1 MRREAR
7 GPYVIAGAYLI
18 IGLAYIALSDY
29 LAAAMTTSPEA
40 LSAVQTYKGWV
51 FIAVTTVLLF
61 IALRIYARRKN
72 AVAVDLQDSRE
83 EIRES
88 LRQKEAL
95 IQELHH
101 RVKNNMQVIISMLRL
116 AGMESGDVASRVV
129 DRVYAMALVHEKI
142 YRSES
147 AAEVDART
155 YIEELANHIAAS
167 RGHEGIAVEV
177 AAVHEPM
184 HIDTAIPFGIMV
196 NEALTNALQHAF
208 PDGRTGTVHV
218 EYGTEG
224 LWHRLNIS
232 DNGSGY
238 HARADGD
245 TMGLTLIR
253 SMATQLEGDVKT
265 TTGAGGTQVVVSFPV
280 RSGETLHQ

>member
-29 LAAAMTTSPEA
+29 LAAAMTTTPEA

-72 AVAVDLQDSRE
+72 AVAAELQDSKE

-116 AGMESGDVASRVV
+116 AGMHSQDAMSRAV

-147 AAEVDART
+147 AAEVDARA
-155 YIEELANHIAAS
+155 YIEELANHIAAG
-167 RGHEGIAVEV
+167 RGREGITVEV
-177 AAVHEPM
+177 AAAREPM
-184 HIDTAIPFGIMV
+184 HIDTAIPCGIV
-196 NEALTNALQHAF
+196 LNEALTNALQHAF
-208 PDGRTGTVHV
+208 PGDRTGTIHV
-218 EYGTEG
+218 AYETAGR
-224 LWHRLNIS
+224 WHRLSVS

-238 HARADGD
+238 HVQTDVA

-265 TTGAGGTQVVVSFPV
+265 STGEGGTQVCVRFPA